1 MDNCLIT
8 NNIEVTNDTR
18 ILATAVDYYSEN
30 QNNFYFITNDL
41 ALKAI
46 AGIFFNKDLIISID
60 KETEEDYSGYLEIE
74 LDNE

>member
-46 AGIFFNKDLIISID
+46 AGIFFNKDLIIIHLLHENVNFVHISYFLIF
-60 KETEEDYSGYLEIE
+60 L
-74 LDNE
+74 L

>member
-46 AGIFFNKDLIISID
+46 AGIFFKDLIISID
-60 KETEEDYSGYLEIE
+60 EETEEDYSGYLEIE

>member
-1 MDNCLIT
+1 MDNCLTT

-18 ILATAVDYYSEN
+18 ILATAVDYYLEN

-46 AGIFFNKDLIISID
+46 AGIFFKDLIISID
-60 KETEEDYSGYLEIE
+60 EEAEEDYSGYLEIE

>member
-1 MDNCLIT
+1 MDNCLIA

-46 AGIFFNKDLIISID
+46 AGIFFKDLIISID
-60 KETEEDYSGYLEIE
+60 EEAEEDYSGYLEIE

>member
-60 KETEEDYSGYLEIE
+60 EEAEEDYSGYLEIE

>member
-18 ILATAVDYYSEN
+18 ILATAIDYYSEN

-60 KETEEDYSGYLEIE
+60 EETEEDYSGYLEIE

>member
-60 KETEEDYSGYLEIE
+60 EETEEDYSGYLEIE

>member
-46 AGIFFNKDLIISID
+46 AGIFFKDLIISID
-60 KETEEDYSGYLEIE
+60 EEAEEDYSGYLEIE